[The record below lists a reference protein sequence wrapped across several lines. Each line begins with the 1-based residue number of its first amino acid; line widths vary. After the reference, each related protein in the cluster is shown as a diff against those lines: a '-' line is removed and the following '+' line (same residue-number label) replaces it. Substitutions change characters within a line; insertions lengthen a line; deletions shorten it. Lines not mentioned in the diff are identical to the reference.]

1 MKKNETKITV
11 LDPVGQPS
19 GIFGRRLNVDS
30 PMFAIHDPVN
40 QPRDTAEALGALKM
54 APRLDSLEGKT
65 VYLVNTG
72 FAGGKE
78 FIEEVDGWFKRNKPS
93 VQTVV
98 ANKKTSMFTD
108 DPELWAEIKK
118 NSDAVVFGVGG

>member
-1 MKKNETKITV
+1 MRKPKLTV

-19 GIFGRRLNVDS
+19 GIFGRRLDPDS
-30 PMFAIHDPVN
+30 APWAIHDPVN

-54 APRLDSLEGKT
+54 APRLDTLEGKT

-78 FIEEVDGWFKRNKPS
+78 FMEELQDWFTHDRPQIK
-93 VQTVV
+93 TVLRH
-98 ANKKTSMFTD
+98 KKTSMFTD
-108 DPELWAEIKK
+108 EPDLWAEIKQ
-118 NSDAVVFGVGG
+118 NGDAAILGVGG

>member
-1 MKKNETKITV
+1 MAGKNSKITV
-11 LDPVGQPS
+11 LDPRGQPT

-30 PMFAIHDPVN
+30 PMFAIHDPVY
-40 QPRDTAEALGALKM
+40 QPRDTAESLGAMKM

-72 FAGGKE
+72 FAGAKE
-78 FIEEVDGWFKRNKPS
+78 FMEEVQDWFTRNRPS
-93 VQTVV
+93 VKTELRH
-98 ANKKTSMFTD
+98 KKTSMFTD

-118 NSDAVVFGVGG
+118 NGDAVVFGVGG